1 MICQRGRGGGQRRC
15 SLLRA
20 VSWPSEAQANGK
32 GAFSP
37 FCGISEGDSYSRP
50 PAEWM
55 WRSIMHVSN
64 QQKVGVKDI
73 LAHRASTPWPHYN
86 CNVSSSFQV
95 ACSFL
100 GRIISSVQSLSCVQL
115 FATPWTTACQA
126 SLSITNSQSS
136 LKLMSTELV
145 MPSNHLIFCCPFLL
159 LPSIFTSIRV
169 FSNESALY
177 IR

>member
-145 MPSNHLIFCCPFLL
+145 MPSSHLIFCHPLL
-159 LPSIFTSIRV
+159 FLPSIFPRIRD
-169 FSNESALY
+169 F
-177 IR
+177 